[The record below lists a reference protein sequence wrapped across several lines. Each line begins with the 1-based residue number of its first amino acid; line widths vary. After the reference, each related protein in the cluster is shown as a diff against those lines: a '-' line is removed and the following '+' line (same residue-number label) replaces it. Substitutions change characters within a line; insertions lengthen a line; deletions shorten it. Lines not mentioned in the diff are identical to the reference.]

1 MFNRWFTLDEF
12 LLLLKL
18 LFGNETDNSNFNI
31 IWK

>member
-1 MFNRWFTLDEF
+1 MFNRWFTLDGF

-18 LFGNETDNSNFNI
+18 LFGNEIDNSNFNI